1 MQSVQVIRKL
11 LPYTSVAVVLVMI
24 YVGWTFFSRWR
35 YSHAGAEWAETEQAK
50 ANAKIVEMYGSGN
63 LKILNFYAEA
73 KTLRPGE
80 KTLLCYG
87 VANAVTVRIEPGI
100 EPLKPSLSRCVDIA
114 PNARTEYTLT
124 TEDGAGHSA
133 TQSLVVDVK

>member
-1 MQSVQVIRKL
+1 MQSIQLIRKL

-35 YSHAGAEWAETEQAK
+35 YNHTRAGAAEAERAK

-73 KTLRPGE
+73 KTLHRGE
-80 KTLLCYG
+80 KTLLCYS
-87 VANAVTVRIEPGI
+87 VANAASVRIEPEV
-100 EPLKPSLSRCVDIA
+100 EPLKPSLSRCIDIA
-114 PNARTEYTLT
+114 PHSRTEYTLT
-124 TEDGAGHSA
+124 AEDGAGHNA
-133 TQSLVVDVK
+133 TQSVVVDVK

>member
-1 MQSVQVIRKL
+1 MQSVQLIRKL

-35 YSHAGAEWAETEQAK
+35 YNHAGAQAAEAEQAK
-50 ANAKIVEMYGSGN
+50 ANAKIVEMYGSGD

-87 VANAVTVRIEPGI
+87 VANAVSVRIEPGI
-100 EPLKPSLSRCVDIA
+100 EPVKTSLSRCVEVA
-114 PNARTEYTLT
+114 PSARTEYTLT
-124 TEDGAGHSA
+124 AEDGAGHRA
-133 TQSLVVDVK
+133 TQSLVINVK